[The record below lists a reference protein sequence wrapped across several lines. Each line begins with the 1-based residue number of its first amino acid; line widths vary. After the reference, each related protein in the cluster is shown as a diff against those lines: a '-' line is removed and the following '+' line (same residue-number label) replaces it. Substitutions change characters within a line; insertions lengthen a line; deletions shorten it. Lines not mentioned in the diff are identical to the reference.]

1 MRVAHPQHP
10 LNNKIIKVLS
20 REAGHWIIERP
31 DGGQE
36 KLPLGW
42 VEAVSPIIAQATPAA
57 EPWAGVTE
65 LLNLVKMIKRLRVQS
80 PEEVDDGNLS
90 RDADKQST
98 GEPNPGGDKNTGM
111 GAISGAETG
120 RIGANPGWDAGQA
133 GRDTEGQP

>member
-1 MRVAHPQHP
+1 MPA
-10 LNNKIIKVLS
+10 
-20 REAGHWIIERP
+20 
-31 DGGQE
+31 
-36 KLPLGW
+36 
-42 VEAVSPIIAQATPAA
+42 IIAPAGPA

-80 PEEVDDGNLS
+80 PEEADDGNPS

-120 RIGANPGWDAGQA
+120 RTGANPGWDTGQA
-133 GRDTEGQP
+133 GRETGGQP